1 MQSST
6 DKVLHWNVSEN
17 CLLNS
22 SLPYPTSI
30 PLSFPTCSLR
40 EVSPAPSIPQGT
52 IISNHPSSV
61 QDQDKTCHVIHHVA
75 VIHPYGIDLPLLHP
89 HSSMR
94 GPGHQHA
101 PLNHHLLEGPH
112 IPFHAQQGLPPVLW
126 CKVPDVKDWISHLLS
141 RPMEGDQTSSRSSQ
155 SQHQDSPTCPLGS
168 NLWTSW
174 PPAQWC
180 WGWPAQ
186 GRWLPVFS
194 WLLCFK

>member
-17 CLLNS
+17 CLRNS
-22 SLPYPTSI
+22 SLPYPNSI

-75 VIHPYGIDLPLLHP
+75 VVHPYGIDLPLLHP

-94 GPGHQHA
+94 GPGNQHA

-112 IPFHAQQGLPPVLW
+112 IPLHAQQGLPPVLW
-126 CKVPDVKDWISHLLS
+126 CKVPDVKDWISHQLS
-141 RPMEGDQTSSRSSQ
+141 RPMKGDQSSSRSHKVSTKIHQ
-155 SQHQDSPTCPLGS
+155 SVLLGVIFGPHDHQHKGVGGGL
-168 NLWTSW
+168 LK
-174 PPAQWC
+174 
-180 WGWPAQ
+180 